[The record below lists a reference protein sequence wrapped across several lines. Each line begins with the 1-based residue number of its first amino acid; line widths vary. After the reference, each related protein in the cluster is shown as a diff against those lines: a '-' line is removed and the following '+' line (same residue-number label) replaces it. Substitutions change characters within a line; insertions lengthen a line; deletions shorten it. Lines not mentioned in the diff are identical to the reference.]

1 MRRLL
6 AATSLACASCTP
18 PHYEGLAVQLHD
30 VPGKSSTDV
39 IVTPER
45 IELPAGL
52 ALVLSL
58 QPRDSDGDPYAS
70 TDVEVIVE
78 DPTIVTLLPT
88 ENTWEYLLVGATV
101 GITCIAVSIRDDEVE
116 CLPVNVL
123 DR

>member
-1 MRRLL
+1 M
-6 AATSLACASCTP
+6 
-18 PHYEGLAVQLHD
+18 
-30 VPGKSSTDV
+30 
-39 IVTPER
+39 
-45 IELPAGL
+45 
-52 ALVLSL
+52 LSL

-78 DPTIVTLLPT
+78 NPTIVTLLPT